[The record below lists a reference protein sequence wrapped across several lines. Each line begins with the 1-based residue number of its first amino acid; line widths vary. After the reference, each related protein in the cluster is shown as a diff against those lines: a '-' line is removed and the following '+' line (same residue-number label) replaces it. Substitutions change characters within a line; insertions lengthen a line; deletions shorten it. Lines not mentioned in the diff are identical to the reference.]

1 MAVLLVTD
9 DTFLKHDT
17 GPGHPE
23 SVDRIRTVQQAL
35 NDESFNSLLRR
46 APVDATE
53 EQMAAPHSSDL
64 VAAILKA
71 APTGGYRHID
81 SDTVMSSG
89 TGDAIRKGAG
99 SLVLAVDSVI
109 SGEAESAFCAV
120 RPPGH
125 HAERDRPMGFCF
137 VNNVAVA
144 AMHARQAHGL
154 RKIAVVDFDVHHG
167 NGTQDIFW
175 NEPDLFFASSHQHP
189 HYPGTG
195 AAEDIGGY
203 NNVVNAPLPPGTGG
217 GGFRKAFERD
227 ILPALDSFA
236 PELTLISAGFDA
248 HKDDPLSD
256 MGLEEG
262 DFFWVTRRILSIAD
276 KHADGRVVSALE
288 GGYNLRALGASAAA
302 HVKALMKG

>member
-9 DTFLKHDT
+9 DTFLNHDT

-23 SVDRIRTVQQAL
+23 SVDRIRSVHQAL
-35 NDESFNSLLRR
+35 KDEDFNGLLRR
-46 APVDATE
+46 APVDATQ
-53 EQMAAPHSSDL
+53 EQMAAPHSSDF
-64 VAAILKA
+64 VAAILEA
-71 APTGGYRHID
+71 APIDGYRHID
-81 SDTVMSSG
+81 PDTVMSPG
-89 TGDAIRKGAG
+89 TDDAIRRGAG

-109 SGEAESAFCAV
+109 SGEADSAFCAV

-144 AMHARQAHGL
+144 AMHARQTHGL
-154 RKIAVVDFDVHHG
+154 KKIAVVDFDVHHG

-175 NEPDLFFASSHQHP
+175 DEPDLFFASSHQYP

-195 AAEDIGGY
+195 AKEDTGGH
-203 NNVVNAPLPPGTGG
+203 NNIVNAPLPPGTGG
-217 GGFRKAFERD
+217 GGFRKAYERD

-236 PELTLISAGFDA
+236 PDFILISAGFDA

-256 MGLEEG
+256 MGLEED
-262 DFFWVTRRILSIAD
+262 DFFWVTRQILSIAHR
-276 KHADGRVVSALE
+276 HADGRVVSALE
-288 GGYNLRALGASAAA
+288 GGYNLRALGASAAT

>member
-9 DTFLKHDT
+9 DSFLNHDT

-23 SVDRIRTVQQAL
+23 SVDRLRSVQKAL
-35 NDESFNSLLRR
+35 EDDKFSGLLRR
-46 APVDATE
+46 PSIEATE
-53 EQMAAPHSSDL
+53 AQMGAPHSVEL
-64 VAAILKA
+64 VSAILA
-71 APTGGYRHID
+71 ATPDDGYRHID
-81 SDTVMSSG
+81 PDTVMSPG
-89 TGDAIRKGAG
+89 TDEAIRKGAG
-99 SLVLAVDSVI
+99 ALILAVDSVCA
-109 SGEAESAFCAV
+109 GDAQSAFCAV

-144 AMHARQAHGL
+144 ALHAKQEHGHK
-154 RKIAVVDFDVHHG
+154 KIAVVDFDVHHG

-175 NEPDLFFASSHQHP
+175 DNPDLFFASSHQYP

-195 AAEDIGGY
+195 ASEDTGAH

-236 PELTLISAGFDA
+236 PDFVLISAGFDA

-256 MGLEEG
+256 MGLDED
-262 DFFWVTRRILSIAD
+262 DFYWATRRIMSVAHR
-276 KHADGRVVSALE
+276 HADGRVVSALE

-302 HVKALMKG
+302 HVEALMKG